1 MHKQDLAR
9 KISKKNDTTLK
20 AAEEFLD
27 AFTEIVTETL
37 AKQYTVR
44 LAGFGTWEVR
54 TYTAR
59 TGRNP
64 KTGEAVEIPE
74 FCYPAFKAGKH
85 LKEAVAGKE
94 PQTLGKRVKRKN
106 RANLQDR

>member
-9 KISKKNDTTLK
+9 KISEKNGTTLK
-20 AAEEFLD
+20 AAEDFLD
-27 AFTEIVTETL
+27 ALTDEITKAL
-37 AKQYTVR
+37 SKQETVR

-64 KTGEAVEIPE
+64 RTGEAVEIPE
-74 FCYPAFKAGKH
+74 FYYPAFKSGKN
-85 LKEAVAGKE
+85 LKEAVAGAKLKKK
-94 PQTLGKRVKRKN
+94 PKK
-106 RANLQDR
+106 